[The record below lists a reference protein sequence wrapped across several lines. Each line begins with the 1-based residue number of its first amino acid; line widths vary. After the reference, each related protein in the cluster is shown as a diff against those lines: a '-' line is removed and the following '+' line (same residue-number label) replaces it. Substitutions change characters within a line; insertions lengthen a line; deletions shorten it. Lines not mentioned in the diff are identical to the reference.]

1 MLWGRMAPPSREVS
15 PPAPPSG
22 RLGFGTSPR
31 VHFWTIT
38 TALLCKEEHRM
49 TPGTPARA
57 QNDLGEQLDVDDQQ
71 VEVEVPVAVPAP
83 SFANFGVS
91 KEVVDA
97 LAMRNIDGT
106 FEIQALVLSDAIA
119 GRDVLAKSRTGSGKT
134 LAFAVPI
141 VERLEH
147 DQKSPTALILVPTR
161 ELATQVADQFRG
173 IIDPNGMKGGI
184 AY

>member
-1 MLWGRMAPPSREVS
+1 MLSSRMAPPSREVS
-15 PPAPPSG
+15 LPAPPFG
-22 RLGFGTSPR
+22 RLGFGTSPSPIFG
-31 VHFWTIT
+31 HTD

-49 TPGTPARA
+49 TSGTPARA
-57 QNDLGEQLDVDDQQ
+57 QNDLGEPQDVDEQQ
-71 VEVEVPVAVPAP
+71 VEVEVPVAVAAP

-91 KEVVDA
+91 KDVVDA

-141 VERLEH
+141 VE
-147 DQKSPTALILVPTR
+147 
-161 ELATQVADQFRG
+161 
-173 IIDPNGMKGGI
+173 
-184 AY
+184 